1 MNIKKILISFLIFIF
16 FSTYSFAIQKMYY
29 CAEVGST
36 GFEGSENFK
45 QKNYNEDR
53 FKAKINFKEP
63 YFSSEDIFMTY
74 TDCSYMISDWSDTMQ
89 CTAPYGAMFAINK
102 NTLKFSMVSLIAI
115 ANSDGN
121 NQDDLFISHGRC
133 EEF

>member
-1 MNIKKILISFLIFIF
+1 MDMISYMLYNMNFIARY
-16 FSTYSFAIQKMYY
+16 YSFDPGLTNPTFFLGILLTSPI
-29 CAEVGST
+29 VLS
-36 GFEGSENFK
+36 
-45 QKNYNEDR
+45 
-53 FKAKINFKEP
+53 P
-63 YFSSEDIFMTY
+63 
-74 TDCSYMISDWSDTMQ
+74 
-89 CTAPYGAMFAINK
+89 MFAINK

>member
-1 MNIKKILISFLIFIF
+1 MKKILISFLISLF
-16 FSTYSFAIQKMYY
+16 FNTYALSIEKIYY
-29 CAEVGST
+29 CIEIGAT
-36 GFEGSENFK
+36 GFEGSQNYQ
-45 QKNYNEDR
+45 QKNYKTER
-53 FKAKINFKEP
+53 FKAKIDFEKS
-63 YFSSEDIFMTY
+63 YFSSKDIFMTN
-74 TDCSYMISDWSDTMQ
+74 TVCSYMISKWSHTMQ

>member
-1 MNIKKILISFLIFIF
+1 
-16 FSTYSFAIQKMYY
+16 
-29 CAEVGST
+29 
-36 GFEGSENFK
+36 
-45 QKNYNEDR
+45 
-53 FKAKINFKEP
+53 
-63 YFSSEDIFMTY
+63 MTY
-74 TDCSYMISDWSDTMQ
+74 TDCSYMSSDWSDTMQ